1 MPDAE
6 GFSVESLIQEA
17 NKAWDEPDDTP
28 SGTELS
34 DGGSPGTASAES
46 PGSATTPEPNVLTDR
61 GDGRDPKGRFVSK
74 EMGQQDPARPEDASA
89 KAPPSSVPDPSVPTP
104 GAAKA
109 LSETPPGPDGG
120 PAQPY
125 SVRFGGRDFDVPGA
139 VRTATHTV
147 IPNDQEPVISRYIGM
162 GLKYET
168 ERDQIKRDKAQTA
181 IEREMFSAETGPV
194 MEAVKELFDIVGQ
207 KDEEVFADQLT
218 KYAWEL
224 RGELP
229 LLRERM
235 ELNRQ
240 RQQFEIERRM
250 SAPDPEAVAQQLFQ
264 GAVETVRGHIG
275 QWQHDPQVQSLHQ
288 DDWQWVEGRVQR
300 DPAFFLQRAGQ
311 RLSPEEQHAG
321 VNPGEVYFNQQKL
334 VDLVNDRLEWRVELE
349 RRDKEARQAVEVAK
363 QNAVRQAGAVP
374 PPPPAG
380 GADLSTSQRDDSP
393 KKYQTLDELKKD
405 LGVSW

>member
-1 MPDAE
+1 
-6 GFSVESLIQEA
+6 
-17 NKAWDEPDDTP
+17 
-28 SGTELS
+28 
-34 DGGSPGTASAES
+34 
-46 PGSATTPEPNVLTDR
+46 
-61 GDGRDPKGRFVSK
+61 
-74 EMGQQDPARPEDASA
+74 
-89 KAPPSSVPDPSVPTP
+89 
-104 GAAKA
+104 
-109 LSETPPGPDGG
+109 
-120 PAQPY
+120 
-125 SVRFGGRDFDVPGA
+125 
-139 VRTATHTV
+139 
-147 IPNDQEPVISRYIGM
+147 M

>member
-1 MPDAE
+1 MPDAQ
-6 GFSVESLIQEA
+6 GFSVESLIDEA

-34 DGGSPGTASAES
+34 DGGSPDAASAES
-46 PGSATTPEPNVLTDR
+46 PAPGSTPEPNVLTDR

-74 EMGQQDPARPEDASA
+74 ETGQQDPARPEDDPAKAAPSPAPSLPTPEAA
-89 KAPPSSVPDPSVPTP
+89 KAP
-104 GAAKA
+104 
-109 LSETPPGPDGG
+109 LENPPGPEGG

-147 IPNDQEPVISRYIGM
+147 IPNDQEPVVSRYIGM

-181 IEREMFSAETGPV
+181 IEREMFTAETGPV
-194 MEAVKELFDIVGQ
+194 MEAVKELFAIAGLQ
-207 KDEEVFADQLT
+207 DEEQFATEFT

-224 RGELP
+224 RNSLP
-229 LLRERM
+229 ILRERM
-235 ELNRQ
+235 ELSRQ
-240 RQQFEIERRM
+240 RQELAVRERVN
-250 SAPDPEAVAQQLFQ
+250 APDPETVAQQLFQ

-275 QWQHDPQVQSLHQ
+275 QWQHDPTAKALHQ
-288 DDWQWVEGRVQR
+288 EDWQWVEGRVQR
-300 DPAFFLQRAGQ
+300 DPAYFLQRAGQ
-311 RLSPEEQHAG
+311 RLTQEEQQAG
-321 VNPGEVYFNQQKL
+321 VSPGEVYFNQQKL
-334 VDLVNDRLEWRVELE
+334 VDLVNDRLEWRTELE
-349 RRDKEARQAVEVAK
+349 HRDQEARRAVEVAK
-363 QNAVRQAGAVP
+363 QNAVRQAGSVP

-380 GADLSTSQRDDSP
+380 GADVSTSERDDSP
-393 KKYQTLDELKKD
+393 KKYSSMAELKKD